1 MRYIV
6 RCVIFRWIVFQL
18 EVAVWFVM
26 GVVKTQGALMLLVSA
41 YIGNL
46 DLIPPGSFE
55 AAAPPPV

>member
-6 RCVIFRWIVFQL
+6 RCVIFRWIVYPF

-55 AAAPPPV
+55 LDPIPPL